1 MVLQNFIQKKRSEF
15 ISLCLVVGLII
26 FMTSFNPNFI
36 GVANLN
42 GLFMDMA
49 NLMVV
54 GAGLMFVLL
63 LGSIDLSAG
72 AMASFA
78 AVITATFVQTM
89 GVGGIILALAF
100 GVVAGIIN
108 GLLNVYL
115 RIPSFIATLATMSV
129 WSSMALVMSGS
140 ASVYVQKEAATVFD
154 GLRWSAGPLSTPL
167 FIGIAVI
174 IITFVITGQTK
185 IGKYMYAI
193 GANETAARMSGAPVK
208 MTKIMSFMLCGLFSA
223 LLGILL
229 VAKIKSASP
238 YVGDEFDMLGIA
250 AAVLGGVSL
259 SGGRGQAIWMITGCA
274 VIAIVQNGITVIG
287 VPAYAQNVVY
297 GVIIM
302 VAIIITADRKSR
314 LQIVK

>member
-100 GVVAGIIN
+100 GVGAGIIN
-108 GLLNVYL
+108 GVLNVYL
-115 RIPSFIATLATMSV
+115 RIPSFIATLATCNICRG
-129 WSSMALVMSGS
+129 AAYLYTN
-140 ASVYVQKEAATVFD
+140 AQPVYGMTSDFRFLGMEK
-154 GLRWSAGPLSTPL
+154 
-167 FIGIAVI
+167 IGNYLPVCVILLVI
-174 IITFVITGQTK
+174 IIL
-185 IGKYMYAI
+185 
-193 GANETAARMSGAPVK
+193 P
-208 MTKIMSFMLCGLFSA
+208 
-223 LLGILL
+223 
-229 VAKIKSASP
+229 
-238 YVGDEFDMLGIA
+238 
-250 AAVLGGVSL
+250 
-259 SGGRGQAIWMITGCA
+259 
-274 VIAIVQNGITVIG
+274 
-287 VPAYAQNVVY
+287 
-297 GVIIM
+297 
-302 VAIIITADRKSR
+302 
-314 LQIVK
+314 